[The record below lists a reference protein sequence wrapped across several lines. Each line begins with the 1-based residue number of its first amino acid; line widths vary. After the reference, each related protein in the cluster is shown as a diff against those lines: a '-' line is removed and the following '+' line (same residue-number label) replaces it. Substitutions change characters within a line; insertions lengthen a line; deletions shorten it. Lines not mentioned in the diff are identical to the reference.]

1 MTQMIHYDDSIFFL
15 ADMIKTLKNG
25 LSLDI
30 HSDFFIDRIV
40 SDIEFIHNLLHTIA
54 GLLKGNTQI
63 LGREDSLRHLS
74 KTTRAFVSVLTA
86 LKEGKIGN
94 SLDLSPFFPLYDTMI
109 DSYKPVLS
117 DIRVILTEAD
127 DSDGNTELVSQE
139 EFKFLLMTEES
150 DERPPE

>member
-1 MTQMIHYDDSIFFL
+1 MIHYDDSIFFL

-139 EFKFLLMTEES
+139 EFKFLLMTEEP

>member
-15 ADMIKTLKNG
+15 SDMIKTLKNG

-74 KTTRAFVSVLTA
+74 KTIRAFVSVLTA
-86 LKEGKIGN
+86 LKGGKIGN

-139 EFKFLLMTEES
+139 EFKFLLMTEEP

>member
-139 EFKFLLMTEES
+139 EFKFLLMTEEP

>member
-1 MTQMIHYDDSIFFL
+1 MIHYDDSIFFL